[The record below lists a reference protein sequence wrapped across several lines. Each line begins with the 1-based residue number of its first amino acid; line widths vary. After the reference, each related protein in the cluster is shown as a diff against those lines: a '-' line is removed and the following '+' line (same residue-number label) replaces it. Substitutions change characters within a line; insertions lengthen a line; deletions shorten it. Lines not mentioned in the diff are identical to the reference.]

1 MLQFLADDAG
11 QLRIEAANSA
21 SEQAIC
27 AAEEVKARER
37 ISLEADPLDD
47 LVTSTPGKHRKLK
60 WGFPCFPPDA
70 THLMEYTFRMDCE
83 ICLTEENS
91 DG

>member
-1 MLQFLADDAG
+1 MLPPTAQCYQSLLGEGNGKRMLQSPANDAG
-11 QLRIEAANSA
+11 ELRIEAANSA

-60 WGFPCFPPDA
+60 YEFPC
-70 THLMEYTFRMDCE
+70 
-83 ICLTEENS
+83 
-91 DG
+91 